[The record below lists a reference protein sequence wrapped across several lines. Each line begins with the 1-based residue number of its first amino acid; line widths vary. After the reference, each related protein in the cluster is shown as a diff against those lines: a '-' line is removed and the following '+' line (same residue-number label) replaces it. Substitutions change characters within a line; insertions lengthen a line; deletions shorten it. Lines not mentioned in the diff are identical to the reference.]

1 MPMSEKNLRDMM
13 MPPEHRRTPT
23 SPRDADPVLSRARRS
38 DKDWRPTRY
47 EAWSTLAPLLTAGLT
62 LLLAKATGISGGF
75 GGIIIFSPWVGA
87 GLILLSVTV
96 LNFII
101 MTITWAH
108 RVHDEKG
115 FLGVVLFWI
124 LLLASLGH

>member
-1 MPMSEKNLRDMM
+1 MSEKNLRDMM
-13 MPPEHRRTPT
+13 MPPEDRRPTT
-23 SPRDADPVLSRARRS
+23 SPHDPDPGLSRARRP
-38 DKDWRPTRY
+38 DKDWWPTRY
-47 EAWSTLAPLLTAGLT
+47 EAWSILAPLLTAGLT

>member
-13 MPPEHRRTPT
+13 MPPEDRRTPT
-23 SPRDADPVLSRARRS
+23 SPHDADPVLSRARRS

-101 MTITWAH
+101 MTITWAP
-108 RVHDEKG
+108 RVYGVKG
-115 FLGVVLFWI
+115 FLGVMLLWI
-124 LLLASLGH
+124 LLANLGH

>member
-13 MPPEHRRTPT
+13 MPPEDRRTPT
-23 SPRDADPVLSRARRS
+23 TPHDADPGLSRAQRP
-38 DKDWRPTRY
+38 DKDWGPTRY
-47 EAWSTLAPLLTAGLT
+47 EAWSILAPLLTSGLT

-75 GGIIIFSPWVGA
+75 GGIVIFSPWVGA

-101 MTITWAH
+101 MTITWAP
-108 RVHDEKG
+108 RVYGVKG

-124 LLLASLGH
+124 FLLASLGH

>member
-13 MPPEHRRTPT
+13 MPPEDRRTPANLH
-23 SPRDADPVLSRARRS
+23 DADPSPSRAQRP
-38 DKDWRPTRY
+38 DKDWGPTHY
-47 EAWSTLAPLLTAGLT
+47 EAWSILAPLLTAGLT
-62 LLLAKATGISGGF
+62 LLLAKAIGISGGF
-75 GGIIIFSPWVGA
+75 GGIIFSPWVGA
-87 GLILLSVTV
+87 GLVLLSVTV

-108 RVHDEKG
+108 RVHDAKG

-124 LLLASLGH
+124 FLLASLGH